1 MVHEAKAVSRHHGN
15 RHQRS
20 EDARQAVLNAADDLL
35 VRKGFAGVTMEGIA
49 AAAGVAKQTIYRWWS
64 SKTEVLMDAF
74 LEDAAQHLTPV
85 DHGDL
90 DRDLR
95 SHLRGLAWFLRD
107 SDPGAVF
114 KALVGVAQH
123 DPVFAAAFRAR
134 YLDEQRERDRLPLE
148 RAVRRGELPADFDV
162 AGETERLLAP
172 LYYRVLV
179 TGEPVDDAFADRLVA
194 GFLAR

>member
-1 MVHEAKAVSRHHGN
+1 MDNQAKAVRRHHGN

-20 EDARQAVLNAADDLL
+20 EDARQAVLAAADDLL

-49 AAAGVAKQTIYRWWS
+49 TAAGVAKQTIYRWWS

-74 LEDAAQHLTPV
+74 LDDAAQHLTPV

-95 SHLRGLAWFLRD
+95 SHLRALAWFLRD

-123 DPVFAAAFRAR
+123 DPVFAAVFRAR
-134 YLDEQRERDRLPLE
+134 YLDEQRDRDRLPLV
-148 RAVRRGELPADFDV
+148 RAVGRGELPADFDV

-172 LYYRVLV
+172 LHYRALV
-179 TGEPVDDAFADRLVA
+179 TGEPVDEAFVDLLVDR
-194 GFLAR
+194 FLAR